1 MSKIAIY
8 TRKSRLTDTGDSI
21 GTQIKLIKDYF
32 RNQECEFEIFEDEGF
47 SGGNTN
53 RPAFKL
59 MMEKIKRK
67 EFNIVAVYKI
77 DRIARN
83 IVDFF
88 KIFDTLEK
96 ENITLV
102 SVSEGFD
109 PNTPGGRITMTLI
122 AGIAEMERMNIKQ
135 RVTDN
140 MIELAKRGNWT
151 GGNVPIG
158 YEAVRTIENG
168 KECSYLKIK
177 EDEKEI
183 VQDIY
188 NLFIEGYSIRK
199 IANIVG
205 DKYNILNNAN
215 RISFILYSPVYVCS
229 CDAVN
234 KFLELKGW
242 TIFGEV
248 NGKGYL
254 TYQKPTHKNGKKYA
268 IENNSIAAIS
278 KHDAIISANV
288 WLKSQQKLKEITN
301 DPSPRISQYTFLAKM
316 VKCGYCNE
324 LMTVAISKSGG
335 KRVTYFRKKC
345 SCDHGNKK
353 GSRLHVGKA
362 EKSVLETL
370 KYIKNIGIEEYL
382 KEFETK
388 QPKEKDDSLKIQKEI
403 AKIDKMVN
411 NLTDKLALANE
422 NIVEVLMNKISE
434 LINNKKNLQEQ
445 LLIFEQRKSFESIK
459 KDNEKILENTIN
471 NFLEKFNEMT
481 MEEKQINIKN
491 IFNNFK
497 WFGKEE
503 KLNAEIMTL

>member
-1 MSKIAIY
+1 MKKIAIY
-8 TRKSRLTDTGDSI
+8 TRKSRITDTGDSI
-21 GTQIKLIKDYF
+21 GTQIKLVKDYF

-67 EFNIVAVYKI
+67 EFNAVAVYKI

-96 ENITLV
+96 ENIALV

-109 PNTPGGRITMTLI
+109 PNTPGGRITMTMI

-151 GGNVPIG
+151 GGNVPLG
-158 YEAVRTIENG
+158 YEAVRTVENG
-168 KECSYLKIK
+168 KECSYLKIN

-188 NLFIEGYSIRK
+188 NLFVEGYSIRK
-199 IANIVG
+199 VANIVG
-205 DKYNILNNAN
+205 NKYNILNNAN
-215 RISFILYSPVYVCS
+215 RISFILYSPVYVSSCS
-229 CDAVN
+229 AVN

-248 NGKGYL
+248 NGQGYL
-254 TYQKPTHKNGKKYA
+254 TYQKPQYRNGEKYG
-268 IENNSIAAIS
+268 IENNAIAAIS
-278 KHDAIISANV
+278 KHDAIISPNV
-288 WLKSQQKLKEITN
+288 WLKAQEKLKHITN

-316 VKCGYCNE
+316 ISCGYCGVHMN
-324 LMTVAISKSGG
+324 VGVSKSGG
-335 KRVTYFRKKC
+335 KKVFYFRKKC
-345 SCDHGNKK
+345 SCDHGSKK
-353 GSRLHVGKA
+353 GSRLHIEKA
-362 EKSVLETL
+362 EKTVLETL
-370 KYIKNIGIEEYL
+370 KCIKNIGIEEYL
-382 KEFETK
+382 KEFETE
-388 QPKEKDDSLKIQKEI
+388 QTREKDDSLKIQKEI

-422 NIVEVLMNKISE
+422 NVVEVLMDKISE

-445 LLIFEQRKSFESIK
+445 LLIFEQRKSFESIQQ
-459 KDNEKILENTIN
+459 NNTRILENTITH
-471 NFLEKFNEMT
+471 FLENFNEMS
-481 MEEKQINIKN
+481 MEEKQIDIKN
-491 IFNNFK
+491 IFHNFK
-497 WFGKEE
+497 WFGKDE
-503 KLNAEIMTL
+503 KLKAEIMTL